1 MSDFLIG
8 KNCQLK
14 IVYDN
19 VPYTLRFESFSEMDD
34 AELRKRQVI
43 GRDTPITD
51 YIEDGYSGDAAVYDT
66 GKTLSLITDDIRARQ
81 RANLPPKALS
91 ITLTKVFRDGV
102 TTPAAV
108 TFTGVA
114 LTAST
119 NVAGRKED
127 VKRPLKFVAED
138 RIFTA

>member
-1 MSDFLIG
+1 MSDFVLG
-8 KNCQLK
+8 KNCQIKL
-14 IVYDN
+14 IYGD
-19 VPYTLRFESFSEMDD
+19 VPYTLRIESFSEADD

-51 YIEDGYSGDAAVYDT
+51 YIEDGYSGDASVFDT
-66 GKTLSLITDDIRARQ
+66 GKVLSLIIADLRARQ

-91 ITLTKVFRDGV
+91 ITLTKVFRNGV
-102 TTPAAV
+102 TTPEST

-114 LTAST
+114 LTTGT

-127 VKRPLKFVAED
+127 VKRPLKFVSED
-138 RIFTA
+138 RIFTT